1 MELKIPKQVKEI
13 LLKLESSGFEAY
25 IVGGCVRDIL
35 MGIKPN
41 DWDICTSARPDQ
53 VVKTFESDE
62 VLLTGVKHGT
72 VTVVLDR
79 VGYEITTF
87 RNDGK
92 YSDGRHPDC
101 VSYSNS
107 IVEDLKRRDFTINSI
122 AYNPKTGFIDLF
134 GGMEDIKNKIVRC
147 VGNPCDRFNE
157 DYLRMLRAVRFSI
170 KYGMTID
177 EKTEAAIWENK
188 EKIKNVSFER
198 IQNETIKALSL
209 GYSYLLGSLIKVV
222 VPIVENDTLMNLGI
236 LNVLGGGL
244 YSKLS
249 ALFNFD
255 KKIQSSTLKKLRFDN
270 KTIKRVSNVS
280 TMADDI
286 YSMISYNTKSD
297 TTILRVGLNI
307 DDSIIEEALSLVK
320 YHSMLNR
327 RFDIYD
333 KAKSLYSSIPKA
345 KKLPYKIC
353 HLDIDGNDLKEFGF
367 NGKRIGQELKTVL
380 RRVILEELENN
391 KDAITH
397 YIQRCYLR

>member
-1 MELKIPKQVKEI
+1 MELKIPDRVKYI
-13 LLKLESSGFEAY
+13 LSRLESRGFEAY
-25 IVGGCVRDIL
+25 IVGGCVRDTL
-35 MGIKPN
+35 LGLEPN
-41 DWDICTSARPDQ
+41 DWDICTSAHPDQ
-53 VVKTFESDE
+53 VVETFYSDE
-62 VLLTGVKHGT
+62 VLLTGIKHGT

-92 YSDGRHPDC
+92 YSDGRHPDY

-107 IVEDLKRRDFTINSI
+107 ITEDLKRRDFTINSI
-122 AYNPKTGFIDLF
+122 AYNQKTGFIDLF
-134 GGMEDIKNKIVRC
+134 GGIEDIKNKVVRC
-147 VGNPCDRFNE
+147 VGNPYDRFNE
-157 DYLRMLRAVRFSI
+157 DFLRMLRAVRFSI

-320 YHSMLNR
+320 YRSMLNR

-333 KAKSLYSSIPKA
+333 KAESLYSSIPKA

-367 NGKRIGQELKTVL
+367 NGERIGQELKTVL

>member
-367 NGKRIGQELKTVL
+367 NGERIGQELKTVL